1 MVPMQIYLCRKN
13 NKHTGNHSFQT
24 KKIFKNS
31 KKKKK
36 NSALCFQ
43 SVDLRESLKL
53 SEKKMSHHFTCI
65 LLKKG
70 WHLCFILFPWLFA
83 SYFKIDSLL
92 VAELSSLMAK
102 FVRYA
107 LQAI

>member
-1 MVPMQIYLCRKN
+1 MVPMQIYLCRRN

-53 SEKKMSHHFTCI
+53 SEPSFHLHFIEERLTSLFYIVSVIVCF
-65 LLKKG
+65 LL
-70 WHLCFILFPWLFA
+70 
-83 SYFKIDSLL
+83 
-92 VAELSSLMAK
+92 
-102 FVRYA
+102 
-107 LQAI
+107 

>member
-1 MVPMQIYLCRKN
+1 MVPMQIYLCRRN

-31 KKKKK
+31 KKK
-36 NSALCFQ
+36 NPALCLQ
-43 SVDLRESLKL
+43 SVDLKESLKL
-53 SEKKMSHHFTCI
+53 SEKKMGHHFTGI

-83 SYFKIDSLL
+83 SYFKIDLLL
-92 VAELSSLMAK
+92 VAELSW
-102 FVRYA
+102 
-107 LQAI
+107 Q